1 MEKHLGF
8 LERRCRLCGKTF
20 SKVQTVQNCDKTA
33 FGRELLNFFGVD
45 IGLDSREIHPQK
57 VWSACRRVV
66 YHLNSGNL
74 DPETSEGR
82 KQGIKLFLLK
92 EHSSN
97 CYCLQKLKGR
107 PSKKELCN
115 NANRCNFSITEL
127 KCQCWQYNKSIGHPW
142 ISLSFQWN
150 KCTQIE
156 VHKKMPVFSIAHIIF

>member
-1 MEKHLGF
+1 MLFCSRMEKHLGF

-57 VWSACRRVV
+57 VCSACRRVV

-82 KQGIKLFLLK
+82 KQGIKLFLWK

-97 CYCLQKLKGR
+97 CYCLQKPKER
-107 PSKKELCN
+107 PSKKGIMQQCKPVQ
-115 NANRCNFSITEL
+115 FSITEL
-127 KCQCWQYNKSIGHPW
+127 KCQC
-142 ISLSFQWN
+142 
-150 KCTQIE
+150 
-156 VHKKMPVFSIAHIIF
+156 

>member
-1 MEKHLGF
+1 MNVCAFLGSKTTEHESFSAQRNARQGAKHRKKEGDRMEKHLGF
-8 LERRCRLCGKTF
+8 LGRRCRLCGKTF

-57 VWSACRRVV
+57 VCSACRRVV

-115 NANRCNFSITEL
+115 NANQCNFRL
-127 KCQCWQYNKSIGHPW
+127 LN
-142 ISLSFQWN
+142 
-150 KCTQIE
+150 
-156 VHKKMPVFSIAHIIF
+156 

>member
-20 SKVQTVQNCDKTA
+20 SKVKTVQNCDKTA
-33 FGRELLNFFGVD
+33 FRRELLNFFGVD

-57 VWSACRRVV
+57 VCSACRRVV

-82 KQGIKLFLLK
+82 KQGIKLFLWK

-115 NANRCNFSITEL
+115 NANQCNFRLLNQNINAENIIRALVIPGLAFHFNEINVHRLTYIK
-127 KCQCWQYNKSIGHPW
+127 KCLYFR
-142 ISLSFQWN
+142 LLL
-150 KCTQIE
+150 
-156 VHKKMPVFSIAHIIF
+156 